1 MRSQYSASSM
11 KWVVMITVVPCA
23 ASPVMRLQKERLAGT
38 SMPLVGSS
46 RNRMPG
52 RCSRAQAMDSRCL

>member
-1 MRSQYSASSM
+1 M